1 VIFGDLTLGFRR
13 ALQILQILVF
23 LAQVGNRTVLD
34 ARVQRKEAAD
44 RRIFMIVDSDAGR
57 LRNTMNKRVIT
68 LFLLQGLSQG
78 LLLNILRK
86 AE

>member
-1 VIFGDLTLGFRR
+1 MIFGDLTLGFRR